1 MYLSPTSVG
10 QLQVIAFNMNLNQIQ
25 LIVWNIRLHYICTS
39 V

>member
-25 LIVWNIRLHYICTS
+25 LIVWKH
-39 V
+39 